1 MLIGTSRFSSAELPD
16 MPAVEANLRA
26 LKAALTHP
34 AHGLLGPE
42 HCRVVSDPA
51 DQASVG
57 AALSWAV
64 READDL
70 LLVYYAGHGVL
81 DDDGLLHLGLRHT
94 DIDQAGFS
102 AVPIELVKRNV
113 SDARAAYRVL
123 LLDCCFSGRAISA
136 MSSPAGL
143 ALGQLEMAGTYLLT
157 ASTKTT
163 PAHAPQGAAHT
174 AFTGAL
180 LTALARPAPLTLDEV
195 HAQVDREL
203 HARGLPR
210 PQRRAAGN
218 AGALALVRGWSERA
232 AAPPR
237 PEAPPRPSAPPP
249 PPPRA
254 SASSPPPPRASA
266 SPPPSPPWRAPEAG
280 VFHLGQPAPA
290 PVRPRRRG
298 AVVAAA
304 LAGAA
309 TVLLAVSLVKWLP
322 GALGDDDHGG
332 GDKAGPQRTPAT
344 QHGKAPSTHAGETP
358 IAASP
363 STQPSR
369 RTSSEPKAVYRD
381 KRLVIPG
388 PSCGLSGDQLLDL
401 DHATVAKGDAY
412 GRASADAEL
421 LYGGC
426 LGEGGGTA
434 GGIKLNDASTVARL
448 GQADPGTSTATACR
462 AAANERAVPLPV
474 FSKDLAAGTIWCL
487 ITTEDRVAKLTI
499 TKAGG
504 PYGQGFP
511 GSGAGNPTLELT
523 ATLWEKAEGT

>member
-1 MLIGTSRFSSAELPD
+1 MSGHTAGPRLPHGPTSRAVLIGTSRFSRAELPD

-34 AHGLLGPE
+34 VHGLLAPE

-51 DQASVG
+51 DQATVG
-57 AALSWAV
+57 TALSWAV

-136 MSSPAGL
+136 MSSPAQL

-180 LTALARPAPLTLDEV
+180 LTALARPAPLALDEI
-195 HAQVDREL
+195 HAHVDREL
-203 HARGLPR
+203 HGRGLPR

-218 AGALALVRGWSERA
+218 AGSLALVRGWSEPA
-232 AAPPR
+232 AGAPR
-237 PEAPPRPSAPPP
+237 PEAPPWPSAPPP
-249 PPPRA
+249 PPP
-254 SASSPPPPRASA
+254 PR
-266 SPPPSPPWRAPEAG
+266 RAPEAG
-280 VFHLGQPAPA
+280 VFHLGPPAPA
-290 PVRPRRRG
+290 PVRTRRRG

-322 GALGDDDHGG
+322 GTFGDDDRAGG
-332 GDKAGPQRTPAT
+332 GKEGPQATPTVHHDEAPT
-344 QHGKAPSTHAGETP
+344 PQGGKTP

-363 STQPSR
+363 STQPSHR
-369 RTSSEPKAVYRD
+369 APSEPKAVYRD
-381 KRLVIPG
+381 KHLVIPG
-388 PSCGLSGDQLLDL
+388 PSCGLGGDQLLDL
-401 DHATVAKGDAY
+401 DNATVAKGDTY
-412 GRASADAEL
+412 GGGNANVDL
-421 LYGGC
+421 VYGGC
-426 LGEGGGTA
+426 LGEGGSTA
-434 GGIKLNDASTVARL
+434 GGIKLNDASTVIRL

-487 ITTEDRVAKLTI
+487 ITTDDRVAKLTI
-499 TKAGG
+499 TKVGG
-504 PYGQGFP
+504 PYGQGYI
-511 GSGAGNPTLELT
+511 GIGAVNPTLNVT
-523 ATLWEKAEGT
+523 ATLWEKAEGA

>member
-1 MLIGTSRFSSAELPD
+1 MSGHPAGPRLPHGPTSRAVLIGTSRFTSAELPD
-16 MPAVEANLRA
+16 MPAVAANLRA

-34 AHGLLGPE
+34 AHGLLSPE

-51 DQASVG
+51 DQATVG

-174 AFTGAL
+174 AFTGSL
-180 LTALARPAPLTLDEV
+180 LTALARPAPLTLDEI
-195 HAQVDREL
+195 HSHVDREL
-203 HARGLPR
+203 HGRGLPR

-218 AGALALVRGWSERA
+218 AGSLALVRGWSERA
-232 AAPPR
+232 AGPPR

-249 PPPRA
+249 PPP
-254 SASSPPPPRASA
+254 PRH
-266 SPPPSPPWRAPEAG
+266 APEAG
-280 VFHLGQPAPA
+280 VFHLGPPAPA

-304 LAGAA
+304 LTGAA

-322 GALGDDDHGG
+322 DTFGDDDRGAGG
-332 GDKAGPQRTPAT
+332 EAGPQGTPTT
-344 QHGKAPSTHAGETP
+344 QHGKAPSPEGGKTP

-363 STQPSR
+363 STQPSH
-369 RTSSEPKAVYRD
+369 RTPSEPKAVYRN
-381 KRLVIPG
+381 KRLVVPG
-388 PSCGLSGDQLLDL
+388 PSCGLGGDQLLDL
-401 DHATVAKGDAY
+401 DNATVAKGDLY
-412 GRASADAEL
+412 GGANGNVDL
-421 LYGGC
+421 VYGGC
-426 LGEGGGTA
+426 LGEGGSTD
-434 GGIKLNDASTVARL
+434 GGIKLNDGSPVPRL

-474 FSKDLAAGTIWCL
+474 FSKDLAAGTVWCL
-487 ITTEDRVAKLTI
+487 ITTDDRVAKLTI
-499 TKAGG
+499 TKAGAR
-504 PYGQGFP
+504 YGQGFT
-511 GSGAGNPTLELT
+511 GSGAGNPTLELI
-523 ATLWEKAEGT
+523 ATLWEKAEGA